1 MYRLFR
7 GAAGKR
13 VFKYLLILFLG
24 IVSLGMV
31 LTLAPIPG
39 GNSDTTQANVLATL
53 NGTNI
58 TIQSLQNVLNKQ
70 LQNAGND
77 PKAITRMAQTS
88 LDEIIL
94 RQAML
99 NQAQKMG
106 LEVSNQELA
115 AALRGIPYLYQNGQ
129 FIGMAAYAS
138 MVQQEAGMSVP
149 QFEAQ
154 MRESILVQKL
164 RDTVTDA
171 VQVSP
176 AEVRAAFLRRN
187 EKARIQYIVFDPTQ
201 LTGAVKVT
209 PQALA
214 GYFAMHQTNYKIP
227 EERKVRYALISPDS
241 VRSQVNVTDAN
252 IEQYYNQHQAD
263 YRVPERVKAAHI
275 LLSTSGQ
282 TPQQAAATL
291 ATAKKVLAEVK
302 SGANFAAMAQ
312 KYSSDTRSAKNGGEL
327 GWVQRGQTVK
337 PFENA
342 AFSMKPGEISDLVKT
357 QYGYHIIKV
366 EEHQNAELQPL
377 AAVKDAIQSTL
388 QKQQLQ
394 AAQQTL
400 ANNLEQALTAN
411 PKQFDAIAKQNG
423 LQVNETPLFAYNQPV
438 PDLGN
443 NEAFENLAFQT
454 PLNGIGQPITVPKGT
469 AVIQVTQIVPEHLP
483 KLNEVRDRVEQ
494 DYRVEQ
500 SKLLAAED
508 AKQFAA
514 QCKTGDFAKLA
525 QAEKLPTKQ
534 SQDFT
539 QQDQVGDMI
548 PGTALASA
556 FTLKPGETS
565 DAIAIGPTYVVFK
578 VLSQTPANEADFAG
592 QKAQMADQLLQQ
604 QRDLVFQIYQ
614 VNLKESLLRSGK
626 LKINYSAFKSFVAG
640 YTQNS

>member
-13 VFKYLLILFLG
+13 VFKYLLIFFLG

-39 GNSDTTQANVLATL
+39 GNSDATQANVLATL

-58 TIQSLQNVLNKQ
+58 TTQSLQNVLSKQ

-88 LDEIIL
+88 LDEMIL

-171 VQVSP
+171 IQVSP
-176 AEVRAAFLRRN
+176 EEVHAAFRRRN
-187 EKARIQYIVFDPTQ
+187 EKARIQYVVFDPTQ
-201 LTGAVKVT
+201 LAGAVKVT

-214 GYFAMHQTNYKIP
+214 AYFAIHQTSYKVP
-227 EERKVRYALISPDS
+227 EERNVKYALISPDS
-241 VRSQVNVTDAN
+241 VRSQVNVTEAN
-252 IEQYYNQHQAD
+252 VEQYYNQHQAA
-263 YRVPERVKAAHI
+263 YRVRERVKAAHI
-275 LLSTSGQ
+275 LFSTSGQ

-291 ATAKKVLAEVK
+291 ATAKSVLAQVK
-302 SGANFAAMAQ
+302 AGANFAAMAQ

-327 GWVQRGQTVK
+327 GWIQRGQTVK
-337 PFENA
+337 PFEDA
-342 AFSMKPGEISDLVKT
+342 AFSMQPGQISGLIKT

-366 EEHQNAELQPL
+366 EDHQNAELQPL
-377 AAVKDAIQSTL
+377 AAVKDAIRTEL

-394 AAQQTL
+394 AAQQAL

-411 PKQFDAIAKQNG
+411 PSRFDAIAKQNG
-423 LQVNETPLFAYNQPV
+423 LEVNETPLFAYNQPV

-469 AVIQVTQIVPEHLP
+469 AIIQVTQIVPEHLP
-483 KLNEVRDRVEQ
+483 KL
-494 DYRVEQ
+494 
-500 SKLLAAED
+500 
-508 AKQFAA
+508 
-514 QCKTGDFAKLA
+514 
-525 QAEKLPTKQ
+525 
-534 SQDFT
+534 
-539 QQDQVGDMI
+539 
-548 PGTALASA
+548 
-556 FTLKPGETS
+556 
-565 DAIAIGPTYVVFK
+565 
-578 VLSQTPANEADFAG
+578 
-592 QKAQMADQLLQQ
+592 
-604 QRDLVFQIYQ
+604 
-614 VNLKESLLRSGK
+614 
-626 LKINYSAFKSFVAG
+626 
-640 YTQNS
+640 